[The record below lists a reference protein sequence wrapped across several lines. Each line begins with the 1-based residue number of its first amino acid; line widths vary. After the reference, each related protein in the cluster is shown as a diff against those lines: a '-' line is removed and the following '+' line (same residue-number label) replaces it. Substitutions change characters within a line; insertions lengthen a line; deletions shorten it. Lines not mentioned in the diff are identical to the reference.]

1 NPDGWEIV
9 TLPNRLSIDAYKASD
24 RPSSILNIGDIRI
37 YRNSTT
43 YVSLKDVLH
52 QFNHNFKHLVNITG
66 RGDVILTW
74 DTIK

>member
-1 NPDGWEIV
+1 
-9 TLPNRLSIDAYKASD
+9 

-37 YRNSTT
+37 YRNGTT